1 MLTNDSSYGILVVMI
16 LNLEDTNLLLL
27 ECSGWQVAI
36 TSVSHEEACTEAI
49 SHMLKTK
56 GENLTLSC
64 VIISTDIS
72 KFARDTSDRYEHS
85 VFHPTSRILA
95 NAGYHKISKDLKQ
108 VFGT

>member
-1 MLTNDSSYGILVVMI
+1 MLTNGLGCGILVGMI
-16 LNLEDTNLLLL
+16 LNLEDVNLFLV

-49 SHMLKTK
+49 SHMLKTE
-56 GENLTLSC
+56 GRGLTLSC
-64 VIISTDIS
+64 VMISTDIA
-72 KFARDTSDRYEHS
+72 KFSAHCDDKYEHS

-95 NAGYHKISKDLKQ
+95 NAGYHEISKDLSQ